1 MTIIQASQITLK
13 EVHRMFGFQKRYDGS
28 FSPLLSLAPVTAD
41 EQQELLQIRND
52 FDDYLTEGEVSEGQ
66 VRLIAV
72 APLLRLAGFYQ
83 SPIQL
88 RVEKG
93 IDRISI
99 EDEDTSITGRFD
111 IMAVNKE
118 KQTTNGV
125 NFWVLVIETKPSLA
139 DSWAGLPQLL
149 TYSYKSLERQTSTWG
164 LTTNGRNYQFVY
176 IQQGNPPTYMLMPEL
191 QLMASSS
198 AIQLL
203 QVLKAICQL

>member
-1 MTIIQASQITLK
+1 MTIIQASKITLN
-13 EVHRMFGFQKRYDGS
+13 EVELLFGFQELYDGE
-28 FSPLLSLAPVTAD
+28 FAPFLSLEQVTEA
-41 EQQELLQIRND
+41 EQQEIIKIRND
-52 FDDYLTEGEVSEGQ
+52 FRFYLKEKEASEGQ

-83 SPIQL
+83 FPIQL
-88 RVEKG
+88 RVEQA
-93 IDRISI
+93 IDRINI

-111 IMAVNKE
+111 IIAVNKE
-118 KQTTNGV
+118 KQTANDV

-149 TYSYKSLERQTSTWG
+149 TYAYKSLERQTSTWG

-191 QLMASSS
+191 QLMKSSS

>member
-1 MTIIQASQITLK
+1 MTIIQASQITLN
-13 EVHRMFGFQKRYDGS
+13 EVERLFGFQDLYDGE
-28 FSPLLSLAPVTAD
+28 FSPLLSLEPVTAE
-41 EQQELLQIRND
+41 EQQELVKIRND
-52 FDDYLTEGEVSEGQ
+52 FRLYLTEEEASEGQ

-83 SPIQL
+83 FPIQL
-88 RVEKG
+88 RVEQG

-99 EDEDTSITGRFD
+99 EDEDPSITGRFD
-111 IMAVNKE
+111 IIAVNKD
-118 KQTTNGV
+118 KQTTNDV
-125 NFWVLVIETKPSLA
+125 NFWVLVIETQPSLA

-149 TYSYKSLERQTSTWG
+149 TYSYKSRERQTSTWG

-191 QLMASSS
+191 QLMESSS